1 MLGMRRTMTIGARHM
16 SGFRNAIAGEKQDL
30 AKIRE
35 KWDFSH
41 KWVFLRKSGKDD
53 LIVAVI
59 TTSATLILLGVVT
72 KYYNMLNGIKAA
84 K

>member
-1 MLGMRRTMTIGARHM
+1 MRRTMTIGTRNM
-16 SGFRNAIAGEKQDL
+16 SGLRSILGGQKQDI

-53 LIVAVI
+53 LMFAIATV
-59 TTSATLILLGVVT
+59 TSVGILLGVAT
-72 KYYNMLNGIKAA
+72 KYYNMLNGIKIA